1 MFFTAIF
8 TCMRLPHSN
17 ISIIIFDFDVDLI
30 RVILIQCAQYE
41 KTLATFQFSNSV
53 SLKKGF
59 ELKQV
64 AEYEL

>member
-1 MFFTAIF
+1 
-8 TCMRLPHSN
+8 LLHSN